1 MNKYNIE
8 KNFTL
13 LTDFYEFTMA
23 NGYFQE
29 GIGEKI
35 VYFEMFFRSVPDDG
49 TYAIIAGL
57 EQLIEYFE
65 DLHFAEDD
73 IEFLRT
79 KKIFSE
85 EFLDYLRKFEFKCDV
100 WALEEGSVAFPQ
112 GSSNPSTNA

>member
-79 KKIFSE
+79 KKYFQKN
-85 EFLDYLRKFEFKCDV
+85 F
-100 WALEEGSVAFPQ
+100 
-112 GSSNPSTNA
+112 